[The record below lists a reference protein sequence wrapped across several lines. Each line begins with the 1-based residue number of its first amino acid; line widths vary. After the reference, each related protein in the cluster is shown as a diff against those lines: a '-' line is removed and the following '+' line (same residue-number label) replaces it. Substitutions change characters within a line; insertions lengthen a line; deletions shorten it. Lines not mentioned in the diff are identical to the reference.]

1 MSELPNSTTEDN
13 INVLIRIRSKENN
26 SSSTLLN
33 TFNNKITISNNS
45 YEFDYIAK
53 ENSNQNEIFENY
65 AKKIFFNKNK

>member
-1 MSELPNSTTEDN
+1 MSESPNSTTEDN

-53 ENSNQNEIFENY
+53 ENSNQNEIFENC
-65 AKKIFFNKNK
+65 AKKIFFNKIK